1 MEELVETPF
10 TYDYLP
16 VGQDAQDIYEEPV
29 EILVNLVREGEIN
42 PWNIDIVEITDKFL
56 HHIEELERMDLRISG
71 RTLHYAAI
79 LLRMKSN
86 ILVEEPVIE
95 DDSWIDD
102 PDFFDV
108 DDYPVPK
115 PPVRRHSQRSVTLDE
130 LILELEKAEVV
141 ERRKTIRKK
150 ARETMELDRPTTE
163 QVLNVAHE
171 EDIEGRVDTM
181 RKTLSII
188 LEDRTYIALSELL
201 SGDRSN
207 KLMTYISLL
216 FLATNK
222 EIWLEQEELFGE
234 LYIRYPDSPGVC
246 S

>member
-1 MEELVETPF
+1 MEELVEIPF

-95 DDSWIDD
+95 DDSWVDD
-102 PDFFDV
+102 LDFFDV
-108 DDYPVPK
+108 DEYPVPK
-115 PPVRRHSQRSVTLDE
+115 PPVRRYSQRSVTLDE

-150 ARETMELDRPTTE
+150 ARETIELARPTTE

-181 RKTLSII
+181 RETLSSI

>member
-1 MEELVETPF
+1 MEELVEIPF

-56 HHIEELERMDLRISG
+56 HHIDKLERMDLRISG

-102 PDFFDV
+102 SDFFDV
-108 DDYPVPK
+108 DEYPVPK
-115 PPVRRHSQRSVTLDE
+115 PPVRRYSQRSVTLDE

-150 ARETMELDRPTTE
+150 ARETIELARPTTE

-181 RKTLSII
+181 RKTLSNI

>member
-1 MEELVETPF
+1 MEELVEIPF

-16 VGQDAQDIYEEPV
+16 VGQDVQDVYEEPV
-29 EILVNLVREGEIN
+29 EILVNLVRGGEID

-95 DDSWIDD
+95 DDSWVDD
-102 PDFFDV
+102 LDFFDV
-108 DDYPVPK
+108 DEYPVPK
-115 PPVRRHSQRSVTLDE
+115 PPVRRYSQRSVTLDE

-150 ARETMELDRPTTE
+150 ARETIELARPTTE

-181 RKTLSII
+181 RETLSSI

>member
-1 MEELVETPF
+1 MEELVEIPF

-16 VGQDAQDIYEEPV
+16 VGQDVQDIYEEPV

-56 HHIEELERMDLRISG
+56 NHIEELERMDLRISG

-86 ILVEEPVIE
+86 ILVDEPVIE
-95 DDSWIDD
+95 DDSWVDD
-102 PDFFDV
+102 TDFFDV

-163 QVLNVAHE
+163 QVLDIAHE

-181 RKTLSII
+181 RKTLSSI

-234 LYIRYPDSPGVC
+234 LYIRYPNSPGVC

>member
-1 MEELVETPF
+1 MEELVEIPF

-102 PDFFDV
+102 SDFFDV

-115 PPVRRHSQRSVTLDE
+115 PPVRRYSQRSVTLDE

-150 ARETMELDRPTTE
+150 ARETIELARPTTE

-181 RKTLSII
+181 RETLSSI

>member
-1 MEELVETPF
+1 MEELVEVPF
-10 TYDYLP
+10 TYNYLP
-16 VGQDAQDIYEEPV
+16 VGQDTQDIYEEPV

-86 ILVEEPVIE
+86 ILVEVPVIE

-102 PDFFDV
+102 MDFFDV

-150 ARETMELDRPTTE
+150 ARDTMELDRPTTE
-163 QVLNVAHE
+163 QVIDVAHE

-181 RKTLSII
+181 RETLSII

>member
-1 MEELVETPF
+1 MEELVGIPF

-29 EILVNLVREGEIN
+29 EILVNLAREGEID

-102 PDFFDV
+102 TDFFDV

-115 PPVRRHSQRSVTLDE
+115 PPVRRYSQRSVTLDE

-150 ARETMELDRPTTE
+150 AR
-163 QVLNVAHE
+163 
-171 EDIEGRVDTM
+171 
-181 RKTLSII
+181 
-188 LEDRTYIALSELL
+188 
-201 SGDRSN
+201 
-207 KLMTYISLL
+207 
-216 FLATNK
+216 
-222 EIWLEQEELFGE
+222 
-234 LYIRYPDSPGVC
+234 
-246 S
+246 

>member
-1 MEELVETPF
+1 MEELVEIPF

-150 ARETMELDRPTTE
+150 ARETMELARPTTE

-171 EDIEGRVDTM
+171 EDIEGRVGTM

-207 KLMTYISLL
+207 NLMTYISLL

>member
-1 MEELVETPF
+1 MEELVEIPF

-95 DDSWIDD
+95 DDSCVDD
-102 PDFFDV
+102 LDFFDV
-108 DDYPVPK
+108 NDYPVPK

-150 ARETMELDRPTTE
+150 ARETIELARPTTE
-163 QVLNVAHE
+163 QVLGIAHE
-171 EDIEGRVDTM
+171 EDIEGRLDSM
-181 RKTLSII
+181 RETLSSI

>member
-1 MEELVETPF
+1 MEELIETPF
-10 TYDYLP
+10 NCYYLP
-16 VGQDAQDIYEEPV
+16 VGQSEKDVYDEPV
-29 EILVNLVREGEIN
+29 EVLVKLVSDGEIN

-86 ILVEEPVIE
+86 ILVEKPGIE

-102 PDFFDV
+102 LDFFDV

-115 PPVRRHSQRSVTLDE
+115 SPVRRHCKRSVTLQE

-141 ERRKTIRKK
+141 ERRKVLRKK
-150 ARETMELDRPTTE
+150 ARETVELDRPTTE
-163 QVLNVAHE
+163 QVLDVAHE
-171 EDIEGRVDTM
+171 EDIEGRVNTM
-181 RKTLSII
+181 RKTLSSV
-188 LEDRTYIALSELL
+188 LEYRTYIALSELL

-234 LYIRYPDSPGVC
+234 LYIRYPDSPEVY

>member
-1 MEELVETPF
+1 MEELVEIPF

-56 HHIEELERMDLRISG
+56 HHIEKLERMDLRISG

-95 DDSWIDD
+95 DDSWVDD
-102 PDFFDV
+102 SDFFDV
-108 DDYPVPK
+108 DEYPVPK
-115 PPVRRHSQRSVTLDE
+115 PPVRRYSQRSVTLDE

-150 ARETMELDRPTTE
+150 ARETIELARPTTE

-181 RKTLSII
+181 RETLSSI

>member
-1 MEELVETPF
+1 MEELVEIPF

-150 ARETMELDRPTTE
+150 ARETIELARPTTE
-163 QVLNVAHE
+163 QVLGIAHE
-171 EDIEGRVDTM
+171 EDIEGRLDSM
-181 RKTLSII
+181 RETLSSI

>member
-1 MEELVETPF
+1 MEELVEIPF

-95 DDSWIDD
+95 DDSWVDD
-102 PDFFDV
+102 TDFFDV

-163 QVLNVAHE
+163 QVLDIAHE

-181 RKTLSII
+181 RKTLSSI

>member
-1 MEELVETPF
+1 MEELVEIPF

-56 HHIEELERMDLRISG
+56 HHIEKLERMDLRISG

-102 PDFFDV
+102 SDFFDV

-115 PPVRRHSQRSVTLDE
+115 PPVRRYSQRSVTLDE

-150 ARETMELDRPTTE
+150 ARETIELARPTTE

-181 RKTLSII
+181 RETLSSI

>member
-1 MEELVETPF
+1 MEELVEIPF

-56 HHIEELERMDLRISG
+56 HHIDKLERMDLRISG

-102 PDFFDV
+102 SDFFDV
-108 DDYPVPK
+108 DEYPVPK
-115 PPVRRHSQRSVTLDE
+115 PPVRRYSQRSVTLDE

-150 ARETMELDRPTTE
+150 ARETIELARPTTE

-181 RKTLSII
+181 RETLSSI

>member
-1 MEELVETPF
+1 MEELVEIPF

-56 HHIEELERMDLRISG
+56 HHIDKLERMDLRISG

-102 PDFFDV
+102 TDFFDV

-115 PPVRRHSQRSVTLDE
+115 PPVRRYSQRSVTLDE

-150 ARETMELDRPTTE
+150 ARETIELARPTIE

-181 RKTLSII
+181 RETLSSI

>member
-1 MEELVETPF
+1 MEELVEIPF

-102 PDFFDV
+102 SDFFDV

-115 PPVRRHSQRSVTLDE
+115 PPVRRHSKRSVSLDE

-181 RKTLSII
+181 RKTLSSI
-188 LEDRTYIALSELL
+188 LENRTYIALSELL

>member
-1 MEELVETPF
+1 MEELVEIPF

-29 EILVNLVREGEIN
+29 EILVNLAREGEID

-95 DDSWIDD
+95 DDSWVDD
-102 PDFFDV
+102 LDFFDV

-150 ARETMELDRPTTE
+150 ARETIELARPTTE

-181 RKTLSII
+181 RETLSSI

>member
-1 MEELVETPF
+1 EIPF

-86 ILVEEPVIE
+86 ILVEEPVTE
-95 DDSWIDD
+95 DDSWVDD
-102 PDFFDV
+102 LDFFDV
-108 DDYPVPK
+108 NDYPVPK

-150 ARETMELDRPTTE
+150 ARETIELARPTTE

-181 RKTLSII
+181 RETLSSI

>member
-1 MEELVETPF
+1 MEELVEIPF

-56 HHIEELERMDLRISG
+56 HHIDKLERMDLRISG

-95 DDSWIDD
+95 DDSWVDD
-102 PDFFDV
+102 SDFFDV
-108 DDYPVPK
+108 DEYPVPK
-115 PPVRRHSQRSVTLDE
+115 PPVRRYSQRSVTLDE

-150 ARETMELDRPTTE
+150 ARETIELARPTTE

-181 RKTLSII
+181 RETLSSI

>member
-1 MEELVETPF
+1 EIPF

-95 DDSWIDD
+95 DDSWVDD
-102 PDFFDV
+102 SDFFDV
-108 DDYPVPK
+108 DEYPVPK
-115 PPVRRHSQRSVTLDE
+115 PPVRRYSQRSVTLDE

-150 ARETMELDRPTTE
+150 ARETMELARPTTE

-181 RKTLSII
+181 RETLSSI

>member
-1 MEELVETPF
+1 MEELVEIPF

-56 HHIEELERMDLRISG
+56 HHIDKLELMDLRISG

-95 DDSWIDD
+95 DDSWVDD
-102 PDFFDV
+102 LDFFDV
-108 DDYPVPK
+108 DEYPVPK
-115 PPVRRHSQRSVTLDE
+115 PPVRRYSQRSVTLDE

-150 ARETMELDRPTTE
+150 ARETIELARPTTE

-181 RKTLSII
+181 RETLSSI

>member
-29 EILVNLVREGEIN
+29 EILVNLAREGEIN

-102 PDFFDV
+102 LDFFDV
-108 DDYPVPK
+108 EDYPVPRS
-115 PPVRRHSQRSVTLDE
+115 PVRRHSQRSVTLDE

-150 ARETMELDRPTTE
+150 ARETLELDRPTTE

-181 RKTLSII
+181 RKTLNSI
-188 LEDRTYIALSELL
+188 LEDRTYIAFSELL

>member
-1 MEELVETPF
+1 MEELVEIPF

-56 HHIEELERMDLRISG
+56 HHIDELERMDLRISG

-102 PDFFDV
+102 TDFFDV

-115 PPVRRHSQRSVTLDE
+115 PPVRRYSQRSVTLDE

-150 ARETMELDRPTTE
+150 ARETIELARPTIE

-181 RKTLSII
+181 RETLSSI

>member
-1 MEELVETPF
+1 MEELVEIPF

-16 VGQDAQDIYEEPV
+16 VGQDVQDVYEEPV
-29 EILVNLVREGEIN
+29 EILVNLVRGGEID

-95 DDSWIDD
+95 DDSWVDD
-102 PDFFDV
+102 LDFFDV

-141 ERRKTIRKK
+141 ERRKTLRKK
-150 ARETMELDRPTTE
+150 ARETIELARPTTE

-181 RKTLSII
+181 REILSNI
-188 LEDRTYIALSELL
+188 LEDRKYIALSELL

>member
-102 PDFFDV
+102 LDFFDV
-108 DDYPVPK
+108 EDYPVPK
-115 PPVRRHSQRSVTLDE
+115 TPVRRHSQRSVTLDE

-150 ARETMELDRPTTE
+150 ARETMERDWPTTE

-181 RKTLSII
+181 RKTLCSI

-234 LYIRYPDSPGVC
+234 LYISYPDSPGVC